1 MAQSASDFNGSAS
14 ALEPTYDFMQSDREP
29 SDIEDLSSRQ
39 RAGDISLG
47 QWPLARG
54 ISWGLAVAT
63 IVVLSWALYELRF
76 GFEPSVHLDRSR
88 RLFVACLGIQTLLGG
103 VLVFRIV
110 GVWRTQQKALAQSR
124 LFRRLIGFSVFIAG
138 APTFVIAVTAM
149 LVMTLGLQGWFGPR
163 VGEVVDRS
171 LSTADAF
178 LDEHLETQRANA
190 LRMGLVVADL
200 SFTGTAADLSL
211 SSRQMLIAFLS
222 TSAREIG
229 IDAVVVFDQDFVIY
243 GEGGLQV
250 QTDLQD
256 IVSRSTL
263 ETLREES
270 SLENA
275 IAVLTSRDDTTF
287 TTVMPHAKSDD
298 LYVLTVNAISDSIL
312 DRTATTAEAAG
323 NFKVLSGNVLGYQQL
338 FVMLFLSLALALALF
353 AAWGGLRL
361 AVELARPILR
371 VTTAAERLAKGEW
384 LARVPSNQG
393 PDANELDTLAQTFNR
408 MAADL
413 GQQQSALQDANASLA
428 ERQRFTEA
436 VLAGVSAGVIGL
448 DAKGNIDLPNETA
461 SFLLDKDLSDWV
473 GLPLADVVPGFMPLL
488 EHAHHDPQGVFTEEI
503 TITRRNGAP
512 RQLLTNA
519 VAEAPN
525 GIIEGYVF
533 TFDDVTDFQL
543 AQRRAAWSDV
553 ARRIAHEIK
562 NPLTPIQLSAERLKR
577 RYQKEVSNNPELFGD
592 LVDTII
598 RQVGEIGRMVDEFS
612 GFARMPEPR
621 MAEHDLRDIVRQA
634 VFLQSN
640 AFEGVQV
647 TMTLPSDPVVLTV
660 DEQLLSQAIIN
671 LVKNA
676 AESLHS
682 ALADHTLANGSV
694 EVSVLIQPD
703 DMDASI
709 HGARIEVRD
718 NGEGYPTDMMPKL
731 MEPYVTTREKG
742 TGLGLAIVRKVM
754 EDHGG
759 ELRLLN
765 GHAQENLCGARA
777 ILLFNS

>member
-29 SDIEDLSSRQ
+29 SDNEDLSPRQ

-323 NFKVLSGNVLGYQQL
+323 NFKVLSGNVLEYQQL

-461 SFLLDKDLSDWV
+461 SFLLDKDLSNWV

-718 NGEGYPTDMMPKL
+718 NGVGYPTDMMPKL
-731 MEPYVTTREKG
+731 MEPYVTTRDKG

>member
-1 MAQSASDFNGSAS
+1 MAQPASVTNGSRS
-14 ALEPTYDFMQSDREP
+14 APEPTYDFMQTIHHAGNIAEP
-29 SDIEDLSSRQ
+29 SASRPS
-39 RAGDISLG
+39 ADVDLG

-54 ISWGLAVAT
+54 ISWGLAIAT
-63 IVVLSWALYELRF
+63 IAILTWALYELRF

-88 RLFVACLGIQTLLGG
+88 RLFMACLGIQTLLGG
-103 VLVFRIV
+103 VLLFRIV
-110 GVWRTQQKALAQSR
+110 GVWRTQQRALAQSR

-138 APTFVIAVTAM
+138 APTFVIAVTAL

-190 LRMGLVVADL
+190 LRMGLVASEV
-200 SFTGTAADLSL
+200 SFSGTAADLSL
-211 SSRQMLIAFLS
+211 SSRQMLAALLS
-222 TSAREIG
+222 TSARRIG
-229 IDAVVVFDQDFVIY
+229 IDAVIIFDQDFVIY

-256 IVSRSTL
+256 IVSR
-263 ETLREES
+263 ETLQGLRQEA
-270 SLENA
+270 SLQTA
-275 IAVLTSRDDTTF
+275 ISVLTSRDDNTF
-287 TTVMPHAKSDD
+287 TAVMPHANSDD

-312 DRTATTAEAAG
+312 NRTATTAEAAG
-323 NFKVLSGNVLGYQQL
+323 NFKVLSSNVSGYQQL
-338 FVMLFLSLALALALF
+338 FVLLFVSLALALALF

-384 LARVPSNQG
+384 LARVPANHGS
-393 PDANELDTLAQTFNR
+393 DANELDTLAQTFNR
-408 MAADL
+408 MATDL
-413 GQQQSALQDANASLA
+413 GQQQSALQEVNASLA

-448 DAKGNIDLPNETA
+448 DARGNIDLPNETA
-461 SFLLDKDLSDWV
+461 SHLLDKDLTDWI
-473 GLPLADVVPGFMPLL
+473 GLPLADVAPGFMTLL
-488 EHAHHDPQGVFTEEI
+488 EHAHQDPQGVFTEEV

-525 GIIEGYVF
+525 GIVEGYVF

-577 RYQKEVSNNPELFGD
+577 RYQKEITNNPELFGD

-621 MAEHDLRDIVRQA
+621 MAEHDVRDIVRQA

-647 TMTLPSDPVVLTV
+647 TMDLPADPVVLKV

-676 AESLHS
+676 AESLQS
-682 ALADHTLANGSV
+682 ALADHTLANGCV
-694 EVSVLIQPD
+694 EVRVFVDPD
-703 DMDASI
+703 HDDASI
-709 HGARIEVRD
+709 QGVRIEVRD
-718 NGEGYPTDMMPKL
+718 NGAGYPIDLMPKL

-765 GHAQENLCGARA
+765 GNAQENLCGARA
-777 ILLFNS
+777 VLLFNS